1 MVKQYRSLLGS
12 FKRQLK
18 RMGSVRWSV
27 GCNVTIQS
35 GSVDRPAAPGSTE
48 KQAVGRDRTACFSC
62 GEKVARYKRSRV
74 GFRTGESATRFTH
87 GPEESD
93 FDVFLVSGLRNAQVL
108 YVPTYNRQLT
118 TLSLLLFDRCAPFYP
133 LPSSSPYCPVQSN
146 RVEFVLTPM
155 SPRETRNSADPF
167 TPTRSF
173 LLRVPYVFLTVYSSY
188 M

>member
-1 MVKQYRSLLGS
+1 MKQYRSLLGS
-12 FKRQLK
+12 FKRRLK

-108 YVPTYNRQLT
+108 YVPTYNR
-118 TLSLLLFDRCAPFYP
+118 SLLLSPSFCSTAAHLSTRYLLLPPIAP
-133 LPSSSPYCPVQSN
+133 SN
-146 RVEFVLTPM
+146 RIE
-155 SPRETRNSADPF
+155 SNSF
-167 TPTRSF
+167 
-173 LLRVPYVFLTVYSSY
+173 
-188 M
+188 